1 MSTFNFST
9 ALFKGDKPLW
19 LTVGVLMLFSLVVL
33 YSSTA
38 GLAAD
43 SNLPSYHFLVKHGFF
58 VVAGV
63 ATMIFVSHI
72 RPKFILNISA
82 ILWLVSIA
90 LLIYTA
96 FFGLDYNDARRWI
109 RIPLVGMT
117 FQPSE
122 FAKVALLLYV
132 ARELTNRQG
141 VIKDLSSAFVP
152 IIVPVCLTCVL
163 VAPSDL
169 STALLMFVSCLV
181 LMFVGRVSIKY
192 IGALIVIGLI
202 LFALLYLVGLIIPEW
217 IRVETWTGRI
227 DEFVNTDGGYQ
238 VQYSKMAI
246 TEGGYFGVG
255 AGNSVF
261 RNFLPHPYSDFV
273 YAFIVEEYGLLGG
286 GFLVTLFLIIIWRV
300 FRIVNKTQMTFEAL
314 VAFGLGFM
322 LVLQAFI
329 NMAVAVKL
337 VPVTGLPMPFMSLG
351 GTSLLFTAVA
361 FGIILGVS
369 NFLTTEAPE

>member
-1 MSTFNFST
+1 MATLRYTNI
-9 ALFKGDKPLW
+9 LFKGDKPLW
-19 LTVGVLMLFSLVVL
+19 LALGLLILFSFVVL

-43 SNLPSYHFLVKHGFF
+43 SNLPSYYFLFKHGFF

-63 ATMIFVSHI
+63 AIMAAISNI
-72 RPKFILNISA
+72 RPKMILNVSA
-82 ILWLVSIA
+82 ILWLLSIA
-90 LLIYTA
+90 LLVYTLL
-96 FFGLDYNDARRWI
+96 FGVEYNDARRWI
-109 RIPLVGMT
+109 RLPVIGMT

-141 VIKDLSSAFVP
+141 VIKDLSSAFMP
-152 IIVPVCLTCVL
+152 IIIPVCLTCL
-163 VAPSDL
+163 LIAPSDL

-192 IGALIVIGLI
+192 IFWLIGIGLF
-202 LFALLYLVGLIIPEW
+202 LFSILYLFGTIFPDV
-217 IRVETWTGRI
+217 IRVHTWTGRI

-246 TEGGYFGVG
+246 SEGGLFGVG

-286 GFLVTLFLIIIWRV
+286 GFLVAIFSIIMWRV
-300 FRIVNKTQMTFEAL
+300 FRIVNKTKMTFEAL

-351 GTSLLFTAVA
+351 GTSLLFTAMA

-369 NFLTTEAPE
+369 NFLTTEVPE